1 MSEIVDP
8 RYALRKRI
16 RASVEGAL
24 QRCDEREQRTRRSR
38 CRRQFCSVCEDF
50 ISGTQNEVMKHMDT
64 CIRVPSS
71 DDSEEGSTFDE
82 YEWAGQRRVRA
93 TGFLE
98 RGDSGFTSIK
108 QGNEDEVL
116 DIESELLHKLGPPQY
131 TTADIIFPEAESAKE
146 QSERDS
152 LLLVLGHKK
161 DFFKRN

>member
-71 DDSEEGSTFDE
+71 DVKRDPHLMSMNGLDNDVFVPLDFLKEET
-82 YEWAGQRRVRA
+82 
-93 TGFLE
+93 
-98 RGDSGFTSIK
+98 
-108 QGNEDEVL
+108 L
-116 DIESELLHKLGPPQY
+116 D
-131 TTADIIFPEAESAKE
+131 
-146 QSERDS
+146 
-152 LLLVLGHKK
+152 LLLLNRETKMK
-161 DFFKRN
+161 Y